1 MSGQEQVLRAGSPQT
16 CDRQISAASIG
27 CVRCMPAHA
36 PRIMLHSMPSALPIF
51 PCCRKQHP
59 GANLLMGGAA
69 GTIAATV
76 CYPLDTIR
84 RRMQMKGTMY
94 SGQVGVSKGGAV
106 VPCRAHQCR
115 AVQTMRC

>member
-1 MSGQEQVLRAGSPQT
+1 M
-16 CDRQISAASIG
+16 
-27 CVRCMPAHA
+27 HA
-36 PRIMLHSMPSALPIF
+36 CPCPRIMLHSMPSALPIL

-94 SGQVGVSKGGAV
+94 SGQVGVRQGGELW
-106 VPCRAHQCR
+106 CR
-115 AVQTMRC
+115 AVRTSAVPFERCKCILQCC

>member
-1 MSGQEQVLRAGSPQT
+1 
-16 CDRQISAASIG
+16 
-27 CVRCMPAHA
+27 MPVHT
-36 PRIMLHSMPSALPIF
+36 PRIMLHSMHPALSIL

-84 RRMQMKGTMY
+84 RRMQMKGPMY
-94 SGQVGVSKGGAV
+94 SGQVGVRQGGS
-106 VPCRAHQCR
+106 
-115 AVQTMRC
+115 

>member
-1 MSGQEQVLRAGSPQT
+1 
-16 CDRQISAASIG
+16 
-27 CVRCMPAHA
+27 MPAACRTASFKRVALAAAITVLCFNMLCPILDFAPA
-36 PRIMLHSMPSALPIF
+36 PR
-51 PCCRKQHP
+51 RKQHP

-94 SGQVGVSKGGAV
+94 SGQVGVCYSVCCTCGGKAQV
-106 VPCRAHQCR
+106 EFHACAR
-115 AVQTMRC
+115 